1 MMASDKD
8 TERLKEV
15 QKKAI
20 KEYGE
25 KVGLI
30 FMVGYMEGRVDG
42 IRNAM
47 KTFEEHDK
55 GVVFV
60 PKDADKPI
68 QIRKIKV

>member
-1 MMASDKD
+1 
-8 TERLKEV
+8 
-15 QKKAI
+15 
-20 KEYGE
+20 
-25 KVGLI
+25 
-30 FMVGYMEGRVDG
+30 MVGYMEGRVDG

>member
-1 MMASDKD
+1 MPSDKD
-8 TERLKEV
+8 AERLKEV

-25 KVGLI
+25 KIGFI

-55 GVVFV
+55 GTIFV
-60 PKDADKPI
+60 PKDAEEPI
-68 QIRKIKV
+68 KIRKIKV